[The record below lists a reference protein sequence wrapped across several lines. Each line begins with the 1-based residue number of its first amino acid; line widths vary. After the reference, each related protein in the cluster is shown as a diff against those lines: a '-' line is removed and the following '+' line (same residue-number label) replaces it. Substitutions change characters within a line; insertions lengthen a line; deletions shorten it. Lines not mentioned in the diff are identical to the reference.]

1 MADNSNRGFASM
13 DENKQREIASKGGQS
28 VPAEKRSFSQD
39 HTLAAEAGRKGGEA
53 HSGSQQG
60 GRQHGGQQQASH
72 GAGGQQGGSGNFA
85 NDRERASEAGRKG
98 GQR

>member
-13 DENKQREIASKGGQS
+13 DENRQREIASKGGQS

-53 HSGSQQG
+53 HGSP
-60 GRQHGGQQQASH
+60 QHGRQQQASQS
-72 GAGGQQGGSGNFA
+72 GGQQQGGSGNFA
-85 NDRERASEAGRKG
+85 NDRQRASDAGRKG